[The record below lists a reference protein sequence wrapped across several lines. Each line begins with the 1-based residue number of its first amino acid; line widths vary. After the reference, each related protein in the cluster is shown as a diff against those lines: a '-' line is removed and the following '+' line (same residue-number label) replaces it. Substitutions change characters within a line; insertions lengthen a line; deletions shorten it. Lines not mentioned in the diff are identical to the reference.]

1 VRRSSLPVRVVTDL
15 AQIPLDHHRSQ
26 IAEVLSTS
34 LNFPMDRVLLRSKD
48 FVLEETRIVTQ
59 DDRVVATAAE
69 LRFDQWFGGRPIP
82 CSGIWGVATLPEHRG
97 RGWATACIE
106 SLVRAARDRGD
117 AVTALYPAVLP
128 AYRKMGYELAGTF
141 VEHRVSLDAIRPA
154 QGDLPAVVLADAD
167 RDAAGVR
174 DAYREWIRPYTGP
187 VEPNESYWRERVFRR
202 PTDETARAVVV
213 REDGRVTGFA
223 SFSREADPGVLDID
237 FGLPCHVLFAVT
249 GDAWRALFAYFRGFR
264 GVGTWLQWSGPSTD
278 ATALAHTDLHVERPH
293 RFDWMLRLVDV
304 AAAFEGRGYPAV
316 STEATIAVEDPWFP
330 HNAGPWRIEVHEGT
344 ATVTRAATAPRPIPV
359 GALSALFSGYLR
371 VHDAVRLGYLDAG
384 DPSVQGLT
392 AMLAGPD
399 PWCPLFF

>member
-1 VRRSSLPVRVVTDL
+1 MSDRVE
-15 AQIPLDHHRSQ
+15 IPQDRHRSQ

-59 DDRVVATAAE
+59 EDRVVATAAE
-69 LRFDQWFGGRPIP
+69 LRLDQWFGGKPIA
-82 CSGIWGVATLPEHRG
+82 CSGIWGVATLPEHRSQ
-97 RGWATACIE
+97 GWATGCIE

-117 AVTALYPAVLP
+117 PLTALYPAVLP

-141 VEHRVSLDAIRPA
+141 VEHRVLLDAIRAPQA
-154 QGDLPAVVLADAD
+154 DLPAVVLADAD

-187 VEPNESYWRERVFRR
+187 VEPDERYWRERVFRR

-223 SFSREADPGVLDID
+223 AFSRETDPGLFDIA
-237 FGLPCHVLFAVT
+237 FGLSCHVLFAVT
-249 GDAWRALFAYFRGFR
+249 GAASRALFAYFRGFR
-264 GVGTWLQWSGPSTD
+264 GVGTWLQWSGPPTD
-278 ATALAHTDLHVERPH
+278 ATALAHTELHVERPH

-304 AAAFEGRGYPAV
+304 AAAFEARGYPRVTA
-316 STEATIAVEDPWFP
+316 EATIAVEDPWFP
-330 HNAGPWRIEVHEGT
+330 HNAGPWRIQVQDGT
-344 ATVTRAATAPRPIPV
+344 ATVTRAQAGPRPTPV
-359 GALSALFSGYLR
+359 GAMSALFSGYLR
-371 VHDAVRLGYLDAG
+371 PHDAVRLGYLEAN
-384 DPSVQGLT
+384 DPSVEGLT